1 MGIDAVGDVLGAV
14 PQDELYDLLIDV
26 GVGQERRAGVP
37 AVVGQVVHR
46 SQYGRSLPKMVAQP
60 VIISDRSPVGV
71 DDHVLVFRV
80 VHGDDEGLDLV
91 GQGDDPVPAGR
102 RLHTGPEIVVGQVY
116 VFRSGPQELY
126 TLSLHDALPI
136 WAPASSVCCHSVL
149 ISAGVK
155 GLCSRDCCSVGRLV
169 ILA

>member
-14 PQDELYDLLIDV
+14 AQDELYDLLVDI

-60 VIISDRSPVGV
+60 VIISDRPAVGV
-71 DDHVLVFRV
+71 DDQVLVFRV
-80 VHGDDEGLDLV
+80 VHGGDEGLDLV

-102 RLHTGPEIVVGQVY
+102 RFHAGPEIVVGQVY
-116 VFRSGPQELY
+116 IFRSGPQELRRAQ
-126 TLSLHDALPI
+126 TRIDVDEGQAGAVVVGVLPQR
-136 WAPASSVCCHSVL
+136 L
-149 ISAGVK
+149 DFRRGK
-155 GLCSRDCCSVGRLV
+155 GLMQP
-169 ILA
+169 